1 MAIRFT
7 RGWLALLL
15 MRSAFLFK
23 RRYVGRHHISEFRE
37 GVSQT
42 YHPDHSGVFSI
53 LDSPHRHAELWLA
66 RFDGRDES
74 EYLSAALMRAPIV
87 KHREYTDVKRT
98 EYVVRWDF
106 SALWTV
112 ADFLKAARMADW
124 GWLKY
129 GTSDWPKIWSR
140 EMEIL
145 NGPAL
150 ASV

>member
-15 MRSAFLFK
+15 MRSAFIFK
-23 RRYVGRHHISEFRE
+23 RRYVGRHH
-37 GVSQT
+37 VTTVDNVKQT
-42 YHPDHSGVFSI
+42 YHPDHAGVFNI
-53 LDSPHRHAELWLA
+53 IDAPNRYAELWLA
-66 RFDGRDES
+66 RFDERDES
-74 EYLSAALMRAPIV
+74 ESLSAALMRAPIV

-140 EMEIL
+140 ELEIL

-150 ASV
+150 LTV

>member
-15 MRSAFLFK
+15 MRSAFIFK
-23 RRYVGRHHISEFRE
+23 RRYVGRHHTATVDI
-37 GVSQT
+37 VKQT
-42 YHPDHSGVFSI
+42 YHPDHAGVFNI
-53 LDSPHRHAELWLA
+53 IDAPNRYAELWLA
-66 RFDGRDES
+66 RFDERDES
-74 EYLSAALMRAPIV
+74 KYLSATLMRAPIV
-87 KHREYTDVKRT
+87 KHREYTDATRT
-98 EYVVRWDF
+98 EYTIAWDF
-106 SALWTV
+106 SALWLV

-129 GTSDWPKIWSR
+129 GTSEWPKIWSR

-150 ASV
+150 STV